1 MRQSI
6 LQLERVEAVDSLFRE
21 RRGSTTVCFKHRQSF
36 MLGATNPTKL
46 GSSGASHRAK
56 VRDELRGSPIFTD
69 LLA

>member
-1 MRQSI
+1 
-6 LQLERVEAVDSLFRE
+6 
-21 RRGSTTVCFKHRQSF
+21 